1 MAGPPCSVPLCT
13 YTADMQ
19 CPPEQTCADKLAL
32 LQIHADS
39 AHANPAPA
47 PRPAPQPRVKLDPP
61 QLSAGSD
68 QETWEHFLR
77 NWSMYQTGMGIT
89 VTNSPVFLFHC
100 LDSDLKDDILRANSG
115 REVTKMTE
123 DELTDA
129 IKSLAVQIESK
140 LVHRI
145 RTTCKN

>member
-1 MAGPPCSVPLCT
+1 
-13 YTADMQ
+13 
-19 CPPEQTCADKLAL
+19 
-32 LQIHADS
+32 
-39 AHANPAPA
+39 
-47 PRPAPQPRVKLDPP
+47 
-61 QLSAGSD
+61 
-68 QETWEHFLR
+68 
-77 NWSMYQTGMGIT
+77 MGIT

-140 LVHRI
+140 LVVHRI
-145 RTTCKN
+145 RTTCWAYQQLPKSSLIPLG